1 MMEQESNFN
10 NPGTDGYNM
19 AFNAAGIVQE
29 FLNPGETFEQ
39 ALVRSGMPINDAM
52 DYAMMYRKGIAFRV
66 PAMVLYAEHALM
78 ASAGADRMARHEG
91 LQAVIGRLANNQE
104 KQASKARRLFDG
116 MKGNNQD
123 EISG

>member
-1 MMEQESNFN
+1 MMEEQNFN

-39 ALVRSGMPINDAM
+39 ALIRSGMALNDAM

-66 PAMVLYAEHALM
+66 PAMVLYAEHAMM
-78 ASAGADRMARHEG
+78 ASAGADRQARQEG
-91 LQAVIGRLANNQE
+91 LQAVIGRLHNTQE
-104 KQASKARRLFDG
+104 KQASKVKRLFGG
-116 MKGNNQD
+116 MNGTNNQD
-123 EISG
+123 EISS